1 MISRSLPRC
10 SKNQHR
16 TFPIVHKTDAAI
28 DTDAEIIK
36 QMAQTAGKTPLNICH
51 RDLMWQDFSGQKI
64 TQHLGTAS
72 HSPMG
77 LDIRSLNVVSGGY
90 RTPRYIQ
97 IFPALPLA
105 CFGNGGG
112 GLTLFSGYGRS
123 SPKVRYPN
131 SYLFDSCCR

>member
-1 MISRSLPRC
+1 LD
-10 SKNQHR
+10 N
-16 TFPIVHKTDAAI
+16 I
-28 DTDAEIIK
+28 DGLLIINNK
-36 QMAQTAGKTPLNICH
+36 SQVVSNKIFIENLSNLAM
-51 RDLMWQDFSGQKI
+51 MWQDFSGQKI

-77 LDIRSLNVVSGGY
+77 LDNRSLNVVSGGY